1 MSLFG
6 KLISLFPFLHGLL
19 IVASVIAFIVEPTP
33 ITCVTIV
40 VCTYLFPLFIFRAH
54 NLVCRLEEGTYSIV
68 QGYSPWYGTH
78 MIQTMF
84 IAFPR
89 LETALRLIPGVFSL
103 WLRLWGSK
111 VGSNVYFT
119 PHFEVA
125 DRSLLDIG
133 NNCVFGYDVKIA
145 SHVISPSRELG
156 LKIYIKKVVIE
167 DGGFVGATSR
177 LAPGVHVKKGAL
189 VKATTNV
196 YPDTVVEKRT

>member
-1 MSLFG
+1 MSFLG
-6 KLISLFPFLHGLL
+6 KLISLFPLLHGLL
-19 IVASVIAFIVEPTP
+19 IVASAVVFVVTPTAVSFVA
-33 ITCVTIV
+33 ILASI
-40 VCTYLFPLFIFRAH
+40 YLFPLLTFRVH
-54 NLVCRLEEGTYSIV
+54 NRVCRLEEGTYSIV

-89 LETALRLIPGVFSL
+89 LETALRLVPGVFAM

-111 VGSNVYFT
+111 VGRNVYFT

-156 LKIYIKKVVIE
+156 LKIYIKKVIIE

-196 YPDTVVEKRT
+196 YPDTVVEKRS